1 MTYENK
7 ISQTGY
13 VTYTKEIGKM
23 VSISLGIGVKQP
35 NGEYKTGFLE
45 VRGTKEL
52 FDNVQKGDKI
62 KVKGF
67 VSFNFWTKDE
77 KENQK
82 IVMVATEVEKDD
94 GKTEPS
100 NKDEDEPKSKKQ
112 PEKEKIE
119 KPKKQAKQ
127 KEEEL
132 PEIDVDVD
140 EIPF

>member
-52 FDNVQKGDKI
+52 FDNVQKGDKV

-67 VSFNFWTKDE
+67 VSFNFWTKDD

-94 GKTEPS
+94 GKTEPA
-100 NKDEDEPKSKKQ
+100 KEEKVDEQKQKKQ
-112 PEKEKIE
+112 PKQDEVKT
-119 KPKKQAKQ
+119 KKQPKQ